1 MTENEVYL
9 PAECM
14 VLSYTSVNDFTL
26 MTCLCMCFYLYM
38 IRILHIHNIYW
49 CVSIKLYTE

>member
-9 PAECM
+9 PPECM